1 MRKPEYGENMK
12 LSLTDQ
18 FLWDLYNVLEKTGD
32 VAIFLLN
39 PHPGKWNRLS
49 GIQNPIFEK
58 YRHDKNR
65 AKFSKLIY
73 YAKRNNYI
81 RIENLKGVEGLLL
94 TKKGL
99 SKVLKA
105 SFKIEGKQKRKDG
118 KWVML
123 IFDIPTKHKKA
134 RILLRSILYNL
145 RYRLFQKS
153 VWISPYDVSEKTE
166 RLLQLNYL
174 DGYVKIFLIDEI

>member
-1 MRKPEYGENMK
+1 MR
-12 LSLTDQ
+12 LSLTDK
-18 FLWDLYNVLEKTGD
+18 FLWDLYGVLEKTGD
-32 VAIFLLN
+32 VAVFFLN

-58 YRHDKNR
+58 YRHSKNR
-65 AKFSKLIY
+65 AKFSKLVY
-73 YAKRNNYI
+73 YAKKNNYI
-81 RIENLKGVEGLLL
+81 KIENLKGRAGVIL

-99 SKVLKA
+99 SKALKA
-105 SFKIEGKQKRKDG
+105 SFQVEGKQKRKDG

-145 RYRLFQKS
+145 GYKLFQKS
-153 VWISPYDVSEKTE
+153 VWITPYDVSEKTE
-166 RLLQLNYL
+166 KLLQLHSL
-174 DGYVKIFLIDEI
+174 DGYVKIFLIEEI